1 MVCGNFWRSKPITL
15 GITEQVLAHK
25 FLNFSFC
32 KIFPG
37 QPLYRHFLWRVCGGY
52 FAVHCYHHAAGDG
65 STGLLAM
72 KGIFERYSKLLAGE
86 KVDHPNRKEI
96 KAKSNHNFQAKGD
109 TFTPDRFL
117 VNLRPP
123 WTSIKTW
130 AALAAC
136 TFGVRWMRRAWHQWR
151 V

>member
-1 MVCGNFWRSKPITL
+1 M
-15 GITEQVLAHK
+15 
-25 FLNFSFC
+25 
-32 KIFPG
+32 FPG
-37 QPLYRHFLWRVCGGY
+37 QPLYRHLLWRVCGGY

-86 KVDHPNRKEI
+86 KVDHPNRKEM
-96 KAKSNHNFQAKGD
+96 KAKSNHNFQAEGD

-123 WTSIKTW
+123 
-130 AALAAC
+130 
-136 TFGVRWMRRAWHQWR
+136 
-151 V
+151 